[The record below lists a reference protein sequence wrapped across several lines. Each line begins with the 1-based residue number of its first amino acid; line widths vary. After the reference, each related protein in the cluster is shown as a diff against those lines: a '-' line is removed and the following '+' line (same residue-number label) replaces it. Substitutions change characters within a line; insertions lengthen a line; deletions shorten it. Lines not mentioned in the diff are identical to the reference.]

1 MESTPVKITDTILRD
16 AHQSL
21 LATRMRTDDMLP
33 IAEKL
38 DQVGYHSVEMW
49 GGATFDS
56 AMRFLD
62 EDPWERIRKLKAKM
76 PNTPFQMLLRGQNI
90 VGYKHYPDDIVEKF
104 VVLAKRNGIDIFRIF
119 DAVND
124 VRNMAWAMKVVKR
137 EGAHVQASICY
148 TISPVHDIPSY
159 VKMAKE
165 LAGLGADSIC
175 IKDMAGLIS
184 PYVAYD
190 LVSELKK
197 AVDLPIQLHTH
208 YTSGM
213 ASSAVL
219 KAVEA
224 GVDVVDTAISSIAGI
239 TSQPPTEPIVRI
251 LQETP
256 RDTGLDLNLLAE
268 ISAYFAEARKHY
280 AKFESGLTGVDVR
293 VLQYQIP
300 GGMLSNLVSQLREQK
315 AEDRY
320 EEVLEEV
327 PRVRAELGYPPL
339 VTPSSQIVGTQAT
352 LNVILGER
360 YKVIPEEVKN
370 YVKGMYG
377 RPPAPIDP
385 EVKKRVLGDEEPIDC
400 RPADLIPP
408 GYEKAKEE
416 IGDLARSEEDVIS
429 YALFPQ
435 VARSFLERRAS
446 GSGGQ
451 EEIVAAIAAMVA
463 ARAAAPARPLE
474 MPSPQ
479 MTISPWKIVWRPGR
493 PGWGGLIK

>member
-1 MESTPVKITDTILRD
+1 
-16 AHQSL
+16 
-21 LATRMRTDDMLP
+21 
-33 IAEKL
+33 
-38 DQVGYHSVEMW
+38 
-49 GGATFDS
+49 
-56 AMRFLD
+56 
-62 EDPWERIRKLKAKM
+62 
-76 PNTPFQMLLRGQNI
+76 
-90 VGYKHYPDDIVEKF
+90 
-104 VVLAKRNGIDIFRIF
+104 
-119 DAVND
+119 
-124 VRNMAWAMKVVKR
+124 
-137 EGAHVQASICY
+137 
-148 TISPVHDIPSY
+148 
-159 VKMAKE
+159 
-165 LAGLGADSIC
+165 
-175 IKDMAGLIS
+175 
-184 PYVAYD
+184 
-190 LVSELKK
+190 
-197 AVDLPIQLHTH
+197 
-208 YTSGM
+208 
-213 ASSAVL
+213 
-219 KAVEA
+219 VEA

-256 RDTGLDLNLLAE
+256 RDTGLDLNLLVE

-300 GGMLSNLVSQLREQK
+300 GGMLSNLVSQLREQN

-327 PRVRAELGYPPL
+327 PRVREELGYPPL

-377 RPPAPIDP
+377 RPPASIDP
-385 EVKKRVLGDEEPIDC
+385 EVKKLVLGDEEPIDC

-416 IGDLARSEEDVIS
+416 IGDLARSEEDIIS

-435 VARSFLERRAS
+435 VARPFLERRAS
-446 GSGGQ
+446 GGGDKTAMLRHR

-463 ARAAAPARPLE
+463 ARAAAPSYPPE
-474 MPSPQ
+474 MLLPQ
-479 MTISPWKIVWRPGR
+479 MTISPWKMAWRPGQ